1 MFFVTV
7 VWRAHSLARG
17 EGNEEIN
24 HFLTVMTFLPFCRVL
39 QRNHCNPVRQ
49 IQSRYVLTTLRL
61 RTAAFS
67 TPPPYDGLSIT
78 IPYALQWP
86 SPVIN
91 L

>member
-24 HFLTVMTFLPFCRVL
+24 HFLT
-39 QRNHCNPVRQ
+39 

-67 TPPPYDGLSIT
+67 TPPPYDGLFIT

-91 L
+91 S